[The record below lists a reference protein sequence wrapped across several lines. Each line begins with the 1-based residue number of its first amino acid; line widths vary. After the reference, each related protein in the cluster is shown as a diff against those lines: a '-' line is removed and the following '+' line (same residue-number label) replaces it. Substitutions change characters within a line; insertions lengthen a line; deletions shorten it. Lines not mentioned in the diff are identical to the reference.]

1 MQHSGRL
8 TERGGGFKR
17 YLGNAHYTDHS
28 SKRGFLGVQF
38 LDWFYNSDKI
48 LKWDH
53 CIDSW
58 LRFRPNWQYFVKGGF
73 PQYIVEMFV
82 FLDVDSFS
90 SAPWSESK
98 IPSLENKIHVDRNR
112 RRELHIS
119 EFSNGTVTA
128 ILQRI
133 KVKKSQSY
141 FNFVWTVGK
150 VTLYWNWSFLIFSFI
165 IYEKKLR
172 FYKIDQN
179 INYFWW
185 ICQKIILMESS
196 ILTKTSI

>member
-1 MQHSGRL
+1 MQHSGCL

-58 LRFRPNWQYFVKGGF
+58 LRLRPNWQYFVKGGF

-150 VTLYWNWSFLIFSFI
+150 VTLYWNWSFLKFSFI
-165 IYEKKLR
+165 IYEKK
-172 FYKIDQN
+172 FT
-179 INYFWW
+179 
-185 ICQKIILMESS
+185 IL
-196 ILTKTSI
+196 

>member
-1 MQHSGRL
+1 MTWDIYLCGRHGK
-8 TERGGGFKR
+8 EGGDSQCHPG
-17 YLGNAHYTDHS
+17 G
-28 SKRGFLGVQF
+28 
-38 LDWFYNSDKI
+38 
-48 LKWDH
+48 H
-53 CIDSW
+53 CLVVD
-58 LRFRPNWQYFVKGGF
+58 PEGEPGD
-73 PQYIVEMFV
+73 IVEMFV

-150 VTLYWNWSFLIFSFI
+150 VTLYWN
-165 IYEKKLR
+165 
-172 FYKIDQN
+172 
-179 INYFWW
+179 
-185 ICQKIILMESS
+185 
-196 ILTKTSI
+196 